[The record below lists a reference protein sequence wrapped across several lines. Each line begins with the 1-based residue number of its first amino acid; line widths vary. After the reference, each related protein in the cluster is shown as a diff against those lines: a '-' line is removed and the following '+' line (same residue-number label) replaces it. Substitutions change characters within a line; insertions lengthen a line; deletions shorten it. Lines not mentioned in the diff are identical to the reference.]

1 MENRET
7 HYIDLTY
14 LAKNRAPTIQAAPKI
29 IISGDDISG
38 KKSAKSNNSII
49 PFLLGAMLGRGRAI
63 KGKLGEL
70 EGKIRTDG
78 PKLGGRSNAGV
89 HKVEDDFKP
98 WFKGAPEKKVL
109 SPVDANAQTRKMSP
123 PNPAANAE
131 TRKMSPVRS
140 NSNVANS
147 TKKNIAEGKPLS
159 AYEVRSNMPK
169 IKFPEYVKLPK
180 VPEILRGTK
189 ISSNKVIRELQKKNI
204 IGKWN
209 VRKLKMP
216 STEPKIP
223 PSDKSVQPPLSVKQ
237 SATTQINKAQTTPD
251 VDVGNIVD
259 SKSKVNKLRSGV
271 WNREQ
276 TGE

>member
-1 MENRET
+1 MDNRET

-14 LAKNRAPTIQAAPKI
+14 LAKNKAPTIQSAPKI
-29 IISGDDISG
+29 VISGDDMVG
-38 KKSAKSNNSII
+38 KKGAAKSTNSII

-63 KGKLGEL
+63 KGKLGQL
-70 EGKIRTDG
+70 EGKIKTDNS
-78 PKLGGRSNAGV
+78 KLGGRSNAGV

-98 WFKGAPEKKVL
+98 WFRGAPDKKVMA
-109 SPVDANAQTRKMSP
+109 PA
-123 PNPAANAE
+123 AANAE
-131 TRKMSPVRS
+131 TRKMPAAPNPGADATTRKMPVRADS
-140 NSNVANS
+140 GVANS
-147 TKKNIAEGKPLS
+147 TRKNIAEGKPLS

-169 IKFPEYVKLPK
+169 IKFPEYIKLPK

-189 ISSNKVIRELQKKNI
+189 ISNNKVIRELQKKNI

-216 STEPKIP
+216 STEPKIAP
-223 PSDKSVQPPLSVKQ
+223 TDKAAQPPMSVKQ
-237 SATTQINKAQTTPD
+237 SATTQVNKVDPKP
-251 VDVGNIVD
+251 DVGNIVE
-259 SKSKVNKLRSGV
+259 SKSKINKLKSGV